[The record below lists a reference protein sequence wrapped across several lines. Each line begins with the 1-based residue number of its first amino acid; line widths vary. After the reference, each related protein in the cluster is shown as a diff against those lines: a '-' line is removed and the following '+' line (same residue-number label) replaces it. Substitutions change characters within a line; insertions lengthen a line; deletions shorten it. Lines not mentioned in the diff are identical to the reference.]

1 VKGAAVT
8 KEQVIKALAIEKL
21 HPGVPEIVV
30 AIIHIT
36 RSRSASINDLVRVIE
51 GDEALSARLLSIAN
65 SGFYGL
71 DRKVRN
77 ISDAVVLMGW
87 NTVKMISLGS
97 TIMKMIS
104 ERDMRLYSHSIR
116 NAQIAKHLAT
126 EAKFYKV
133 EEISVVG
140 LLHDIGSIILQAYFN
155 DLFLEAKQYA
165 VDHGVPIYIAE
176 REVLGVDHA
185 EVGGWTVEEWML
197 PDNIV
202 ESIAL
207 HHAFDP
213 NTYHARKTA
222 VIHVADSLAIMAD
235 FYGPTWEK
243 VPEIHTAA
251 IKTLGFTVDTF
262 RKLASTCMKQKFE
275 PLIM

>member
-1 VKGAAVT
+1 MKGAAVT

-243 VPEIHTAA
+243 VSEIHTAA